1 MTMDHVITM
10 GLNAFDKFTV
20 MKPTHVIIT
29 GASSGIGRACAEA
42 FAALGADLSLWAR
55 RHDRLQEVAEALTR
69 EHGINVHTAAVDVR
83 DLAAV
88 RATVDALPDA
98 FRAPDVLVN
107 NAGLSRGL
115 LPLQEGLIDDW
126 EEMIDTNI
134 KGLLYVTRSVLPH
147 MIARSTGLV
156 VNIASIAGIQ
166 PYRGGNVYGA
176 TKAAVKMISDS
187 LQIDVNGTGV
197 RICNIDPGLVETEFS
212 EVRFH
217 GDADRAAGVYKG
229 YQPLTGADIADCV
242 VFAATRPAHVSI
254 QDILITPT
262 AQANVG
268 LIDKRL

>member
-1 MTMDHVITM
+1 MDHEITM
-10 GLNAFDKFTV
+10 GLNAFDKFTA
-20 MKPTHVIIT
+20 MKPTHVIVT

-42 FAALGADLSLWAR
+42 FASLGANLSLWAR
-55 RHDRLQEVAEALTR
+55 RNDRLQELADSLTQQY
-69 EHGINVHTAAVDVR
+69 GVSVHTAAVDVR
-83 DLAAV
+83 DLDAV
-88 RATVDALPDA
+88 RSTVESLPEPL
-98 FRAPDVLVN
+98 RAPDVLVN

-115 LPLQEGLIDDW
+115 LPLQEGLVEDW

-217 GDADRAAGVYKG
+217 GDSERAAGVYKG
-229 YQPLTGADIADCV
+229 YQPLTGADIAECV
-242 VFAATRPAHVSI
+242 VFAATRPAHVSV